1 MNAKVKVARPKSPR
15 YQQLAD
21 RLATEIGHGRYPVG
35 SVLPGEHDWVARYRV
50 SRYTVREALRRL
62 SEWGLITR
70 ARGVGTVVIARDRV
84 KTTVQHLGSPAEVM
98 RYPAGSRLQAVAVES
113 VTVEGEL
120 AQRMRVAPGEGWHRV
135 SAMRYLVSGGAPI
148 GWSDIFLPADYAAVA
163 SFVGRRAGQVFEFI
177 EKRYG
182 RRVQRVEVEIR
193 PVSLDAQCA
202 KGLQVAEG
210 APALEVLRRYL
221 GGDNELLLCTV
232 ARHPAERFTYAF
244 DLRRAEEG
252 SAWVTD

>member
-1 MNAKVKVARPKSPR
+1 MNVKVKAARPKLPR

-21 RLATEIGHGRYPVG
+21 RLAADIARGRYPVG

-62 SEWGLITR
+62 SDWGLITR
-70 ARGVGTVVIARDRV
+70 ARGVGTVVIALEPV
-84 KTTVQHLGSPAEVM
+84 KATVQHLGSPAEVM
-98 RYPAGSRLQAVAVES
+98 RYPAGSRLQALTVEP
-113 VTVEGEL
+113 VTIEGEL
-120 AQRMRVAPGEGWHRV
+120 AQRMRVAPEEGWYRV
-135 SAMRYLVSGGAPI
+135 SAMRYLAGGGAPI
-148 GWSDIFLPADYAAVA
+148 GWSDIYLPADYAAVA
-163 SFVGRRAGQVFEFI
+163 NFVGQRAGQVFEFI

-193 PVSLDAQCA
+193 PVSLDTHRAQ
-202 KGLQVAEG
+202 GLKVASG

-221 GGDNELLLCTV
+221 GPDNELLLCTV
-232 ARHPAERFTYAF
+232 ACHPAERFTYAF
-244 DLRRAEEG
+244 DLRRAREG